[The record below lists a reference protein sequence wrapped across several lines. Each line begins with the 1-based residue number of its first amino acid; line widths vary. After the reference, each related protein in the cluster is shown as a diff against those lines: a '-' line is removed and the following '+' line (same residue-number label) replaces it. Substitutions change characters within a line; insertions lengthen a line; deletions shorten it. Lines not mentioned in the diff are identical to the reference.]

1 MANQQFFDRAK
12 QIISQ
17 HCDLASWDDLA
28 DTNSLWDYIEDDMT
42 DDQLK
47 IAAHN
52 AMADRIAEDD
62 SAQITGI
69 TIDDVWNG

>member
-1 MANQQFFDRAK
+1 MANQKLYDKAK
-12 QIISQ
+12 RIAVKN
-17 HCDLASWDDLA
+17 CDVHWDDLS

-42 DDQLK
+42 DGQLK
-47 IAAHN
+47 DAVWE
-52 AMADRIAEDD
+52 AMGDRIAEDD

>member
-1 MANQQFFDRAK
+1 MSNQQLYNKAK
-12 QIISQ
+12 QIAIKN
-17 HCDLASWDDLA
+17 CNVRWDDLS

-42 DDQLK
+42 DEQLK
-47 IAAHN
+47 DAVWE
-52 AMADRIAEDD
+52 AMGDRIAEDD